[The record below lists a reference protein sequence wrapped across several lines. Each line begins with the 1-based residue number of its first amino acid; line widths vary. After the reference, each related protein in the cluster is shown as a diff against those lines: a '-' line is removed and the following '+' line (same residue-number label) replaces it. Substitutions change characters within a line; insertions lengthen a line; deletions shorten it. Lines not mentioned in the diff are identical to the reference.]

1 MKRKHKISLLLIW
14 LLLTLDMSQFVEVPI
29 KSLVLQHP
37 LRYARSAF
45 DSAKLQIS
53 SVSTSLK
60 DKLHKHCS
68 ALKLNPRYIEE
79 LNIADYVAK
88 TNNLGVE
95 YHATKEEDRLWI
107 FAATLGIF
115 LFEFDDYFD
124 KPSNTPENVSRL
136 STEMRAVQRELSV
149 GML

>member
-1 MKRKHKISLLLIW
+1 M
-14 LLLTLDMSQFVEVPI
+14 
-29 KSLVLQHP
+29 
-37 LRYARSAF
+37 
-45 DSAKLQIS
+45 
-53 SVSTSLK
+53 
-60 DKLHKHCS
+60 
-68 ALKLNPRYIEE
+68 
-79 LNIADYVAK
+79 NIADFVAK
-88 TNNLGVE
+88 TTNVGIE
-95 YHATKEEDRLWI
+95 YHATEEEDWLWI